1 MTRAAG
7 ASLAAAGTLAA
18 SRTAQTGRAAMVVGR
33 FAATLAAHDLTAVMA
48 LFADDYV
55 NHQAS
60 VAAPPA
66 PGESAPGEFQT
77 KQVQTRQVQTRQVQ
91 TRQVHASEERR
102 GSAKR
107 PPRTH

>member
-18 SRTAQTGRAAMVVGR
+18 SRTALTGRAAMVVGR

-77 KQVQTRQVQTRQVQ
+77 KQVQTRQVQTRQV
-91 TRQVHASEERR
+91 HASEERR